1 MMNTSALFGLASS
14 FAMFSLLAV
23 GGGVAVL
30 PEMQMIMETRYGIS
44 AESFVHIYGIGQLAP
59 GPNMLMVLVLGYRVA
74 GLLGACTVLIAFF
87 VPALILSLI
96 GGRLWDRVGET
107 PWRRAVQNAL
117 EPISLGLMISGLYA
131 VAREALNGPVSFG
144 LCAATFALLA
154 ATKINPVLIILG
166 LSATGVV
173 LMKFTGLQ

>member
-14 FAMFSLLAV
+14 FALFSLLAV

-30 PEMQMIMETRYGIS
+30 PEMQMIMETRYGVS
-44 AESFVHIYGIGQLAP
+44 PESFVHIYGIGQLAP

-74 GLLGACTVLIAFF
+74 GMLGAFTVLLAFF
-87 VPALILSLI
+87 IPALILSLI

-154 ATKINPVLIILG
+154 ATKINPVVIILG
-166 LSATGVV
+166 LSAVGVG
-173 LMKFTGLQ
+173 LMRFTGLQ